1 MAAGRLKTTSPKTRG
16 RGSVLPSRWN
26 LHRPE
31 RIMSHPLG
39 QKVCQEQSS
48 KICAV
53 REYLDAHHAYDV
65 WIAQVSSQEAA
76 KS

>member
-1 MAAGRLKTTSPKTRG
+1 
-16 RGSVLPSRWN
+16 
-26 LHRPE
+26 
-31 RIMSHPLG
+31 MSQPPLG

-53 REYLDAHHAYDV
+53 REYLDTHHAYDV

>member
-1 MAAGRLKTTSPKTRG
+1 
-16 RGSVLPSRWN
+16 
-26 LHRPE
+26 
-31 RIMSHPLG
+31 MSQPPLG
-39 QKVCQEQSS
+39 QKVCQKQSS

-53 REYLDAHHAYDV
+53 REYLDTHNHAYDV